1 MKEGSNTPQ
10 KPRRASTVILIRE
23 QQRELQVY
31 LLKRS
36 AQSGFMPESYVFP
49 GGTLD
54 LEDWDSATW
63 KMHVDMALGGI
74 VQRLGGGLS
83 EEEVFAHSVAAIRE
97 TFEEAGVFLAHR
109 DEGIKGH
116 LERICRRRMAD
127 GLPGGW
133 LREQVVSEGW
143 TLAFSRLFRWTHWI
157 TPALRTRRYDTRF
170 FLAFMPRGQ
179 ECTPDHT
186 ETTHGLWI
194 SPEDG
199 LLGNLRGEILLSP
212 PTLVTLHELLQYP
225 DMITLEKEVKDH
237 SWGKARLPRLIPSPN
252 GALILLPWDPM
263 YDQEARANTKVPE
276 ETFTSLGEA
285 FSRLWYHE
293 GIWRPVQA

>member
-1 MKEGSNTPQ
+1 MKEASNTAQ

-23 QQRELQVY
+23 QEGELQVY

-54 LEDWDSATW
+54 IEDWDSGTW
-63 KMHVDMALGGI
+63 KMHVDMDLGDVI
-74 VQRLGGGLS
+74 RCLGRGLS
-83 EEEVFAHSVAAIRE
+83 KEEVFAHSVAAIRE
-97 TFEEAGVFLAHR
+97 TFEEAGVFLANR
-109 DEGIKGH
+109 DGEIKGH
-116 LERICRRRMAD
+116 LERIWRRRMAE

-133 LREQVVSEGW
+133 LRDEIVSKGW
-143 TLAFSRLFRWTHWI
+143 TLAFSRLFRWAHWI

-170 FLAFMPRGQ
+170 FLAFMPFGQ
-179 ECTPDHT
+179 ECTPDQA

-194 SPEDG
+194 TPADG
-199 LLGNLRGEILLSP
+199 LIRNLGGEILLSP
-212 PTLVTLHELLQYP
+212 PTLVTLNELLQYP
-225 DMITLEKEVKDH
+225 DMKTLEKEVKAH
-237 SWGKARLPRLIPSPN
+237 PWGNPRLPRLIPSPN

-263 YDQEARANTKVPE
+263 YDQEPRANTKVLE
-276 ETFTSLGEA
+276 ETSTSLGEP